1 MVRAFA
7 FIKMFVFTATDLDRR
22 KYAFDMLRL
31 DIAIHIK
38 IFLGFLTFPIK
49 LTSSEHLALV
59 FRVIANTIG
68 YDIII
73 KMKVFLITHF

>member
-38 IFLGFLTFPIK
+38 IFLGYFSFPIK
-49 LTSSEHLALV
+49 RTSSEHCAL
-59 FRVIANTIG
+59 
-68 YDIII
+68 
-73 KMKVFLITHF
+73 